1 MYSFPASKQQMT
13 SNIYITAS
21 TSLVLL
27 KNLSTPVV
35 IYLSSLQVSNFFVT
49 IRDTTGRASIQQTPV
64 RISTIGGALFEDG
77 TTQYNLDQPYGLVNL
92 SLQNSNIW
100 HFRHTSGQKP
110 ATAAATAVT
119 VRTNTSYFSLLSS
132 INKITSTLIV
142 QEIDVLNPLIF
153 TGDATFYS
161 ISVAS
166 TLVTLSSAVSYG
178 MMKSYGPLIVNKEV
192 TFLSTLLTPFVSSF
206 QQNVYVFSSLSSGG
220 NLYVG
225 GTTYVTSSLQ
235 LASTV
240 QVNTLQVTTSTAT
253 AIIHVSSQVAGLF
266 STLGS
271 VTSLNDITIQRTA
284 FVGTTLSTQG
294 SFYGSSNLLV
304 GFSSIFLSTT
314 NVTFASFFSTT
325 TLQNLSAMSS
335 ITFHSTAS
343 FRDST
348 ITTSFQTSSLFS
360 FSNLQIQGLTQFSS
374 LTVQSTVSTL
384 FLQAPS
390 SVNVVGSFL
399 SISSISTLSSVSVAD
414 AVSIIGNGSFS
425 YLSIGKDL
433 VVGGSTFIGSSISTG
448 SAIMSLNLTAS
459 SIEVKGSATISGNV
473 YVSSATLLGQLVVGQ
488 DTTLFGLHNN
498 PFIFSTLTATSFVST
513 PQLTVS
519 GILSTGY
526 TYITKQNYLINTSN
540 MYTSTLTTPQL
551 STLSSIVVQSMT
563 ANTLTVTSSPV
574 TLQTNPYK
582 FLISSS
588 ASFIQGVSSVSLS
601 TGALVASTVRGAF
614 FGDAT
619 YITNVTNTFIPD
631 LYSFSTVFTSSL
643 STLSVYTSSFTLQAL
658 RTSTLTFYSSLTTS
672 LFRLD
677 PPGAP
682 ILSTIHQ
689 FVTTTPSNLVINNV
703 LYLNTASSVLISPIL
718 RNPAKFTLD
727 ISGLLYLTGLQYSS
741 IQILD
746 VNQLSNNSVTG
757 YTSSL
762 LVASLLK
769 TANLQF
775 VSGQSTFLIQNLIN
789 TTSNSFDSIQAT
801 TSSLVIENQFS
812 IQNELFYPNQRLNI
826 DPTQTFSNTSTS
838 ITAPGFMLLSTL
850 KTSTLTIG
858 QQLSTPNLFFSTLAI
873 YNANAYQETTVRNS
887 FQSYPTT
894 LNINSTMIL
903 HNNYNVL
910 GINTVPD
917 PSTFMRVTSNAYF
930 STLWAY
936 DLRAGSVTYSFQT
949 L

>member
-1 MYSFPASKQQMT
+1 MT

-77 TTQYNLDQPYGLVNL
+77 TTNYNLDQPYGLVNL

-119 VRTNTSYFSLLSS
+119 VRTNSSYFSLLSS
-132 INKITSTLIV
+132 INKITSTLVV

-166 TLVTLSSAVSYG
+166 SLVTLSSAIAYG
-178 MMKSYGPLIVNKEV
+178 NMDSFGPIIVNKEV
-192 TFLSTLLTPFVSSF
+192 SFISSLITPYVSTF
-206 QQNVYVFSSLSSGG
+206 QKNVYVFSSISSGG

-271 VTSLNDITIQRTA
+271 VASLNDITIQRTA

-294 SFYGSSNLLV
+294 SLYGSSNLIV

-314 NVTFASFFSTT
+314 SLTFASFFSTT
-325 TLQNLSAMSS
+325 TLQNVSVMSS

-348 ITTSFQTSSLFS
+348 MTTSFQTSSLFS
-360 FSNLQIQGLTQFSS
+360 FSNLQLQGFSQFSS
-374 LTVQSTVSTL
+374 LTVQSTISTL

-390 SVNVVGSFL
+390 SVTIAGSFF

-414 AVSIIGNGSFS
+414 ATSIIGNATFS

-433 VVGGSTFIGSSISTG
+433 IVGGSTFIGSSISTG
-448 SAIMSLNLTAS
+448 SGIMSMNLTAS
-459 SIEVKGSATISGNV
+459 SIEIKGPATIGGNV

-519 GILSTGY
+519 ALLSTGY
-526 TYITKQNYLINTSN
+526 TYITKQNYMINTSSI
-540 MYTSTLTTPQL
+540 YTSTLTTPQI
-551 STLSSIVVQSMT
+551 STVNSIVVESMT
-563 ANTLTVTSSPV
+563 GNTLTVTPSPV
-574 TLQTNPYK
+574 SLTQNPYN

-588 ASFIQGVSSVSLS
+588 TYFTQGVSSMVLS
-601 TGALVASTVRGAF
+601 TGILTASTVRGAF

-619 YITNVTNTFIPD
+619 SVTNITNTFIPY
-631 LYSFSTVFTSSL
+631 LYSFSTVITSSF
-643 STLSVYTSSFTLQAL
+643 STLSMYTSSFTLQAL
-658 RTSTLTFYSSLTTS
+658 QTSTLNFYSSLTTR

-677 PPGAP
+677 PPGSP
-682 ILSTIHQ
+682 ILSTVHQ

-703 LYLNTASSVLISPIL
+703 LYLNTNSSILISPIF
-718 RNPAKFTLD
+718 RNPAKYNLD
-727 ISGLLYLTGLQYSS
+727 ISGLLYVTGIQYSS
-741 IQILD
+741 IQVLD

-762 LVASLLK
+762 LVTSLLK
-769 TANLQF
+769 ANNLEF
-775 VSGQSTFLIQNLIN
+775 VTGPSTFLIQTIIN
-789 TTSNSFDSIQAT
+789 PASNNFDSIQAT
-801 TSSLVIENQFS
+801 TSSLIIENQLS
-812 IQNELFYPNQRLNI
+812 IQNELFYSNQKMII
-826 DPTQTFSNTSTS
+826 DPTQALSNTTTS
-838 ITAPGFMLLSTL
+838 LTTSGFLLMSTL
-850 KTSTLTIG
+850 KTSSLTIG
-858 QQLSTPNLFFSTLAI
+858 QQMSTPNLFFSTLAI
-873 YNANAYQETTVRNS
+873 YNGNAYQETKVRNS

-894 LNINSTMIL
+894 LNINSTLIL
-903 HNNYNVL
+903 HNTYNVL
-910 GINTVPD
+910 GINTAPD
-917 PSTFMRVTSNAYF
+917 PSTFMRVSSNAYF

-936 DLRAGSVTYSFQT
+936 DLRAGSITYSFQT